1 MTPISNH
8 DDDATLI
15 VDSLSNPA
23 AFAQIFDRHAVA
35 LLGYVTRRVGSDHAD
50 DLVGEMFRIAFES
63 RHRYDRTRLDARPWL
78 YGIAANLVLKHQ
90 RSTKRGNS
98 ALQRIAQVE
107 TSVQVPFDEA
117 LVETAETSHRARQL
131 MRLLDQL
138 APQDRETVLL
148 YVWENLTYEQVG
160 EALEIPVGTV
170 RSRLHRVRRQIREL
184 SQPDENEL
192 NEDSFC
198 LDEGTNR

>member
-1 MTPISNH
+1 
-8 DDDATLI
+8 
-15 VDSLSNPA
+15 
-23 AFAQIFDRHAVA
+23 
-35 LLGYVTRRVGSDHAD
+35 
-50 DLVGEMFRIAFES
+50 
-63 RHRYDRTRLDARPWL
+63 
-78 YGIAANLVLKHQ
+78 
-90 RSTKRGNS
+90 
-98 ALQRIAQVE
+98 
-107 TSVQVPFDEA
+107 
-117 LVETAETSHRARQL
+117 